1 MQEYRKE
8 LQDNDC
14 GTWSAEAREWA
25 ISSGMINGIGND
37 EKGNP
42 NYAWADTLTREQ
54 AAALF
59 YRFAK
64 LMGKA

>member
-1 MQEYRKE
+1 M
-8 LQDNDC
+8 DS
-14 GTWSAEAREWA
+14 GTGNNA
-25 ISSGMINGIGND
+25 NG
-37 EKGNP
+37 EP
-42 NYAWADTLTREQ
+42 NYAWADQLTREQ

>member
-1 MQEYRKE
+1 MLLCNYLVDVFVTATAMHDIVVE
-8 LQDNDC
+8 LH
-14 GTWSAEAREWA
+14 GE
-25 ISSGMINGIGND
+25 
-37 EKGNP
+37 P
-42 NYAWADTLTREQ
+42 NYAWADQLTREQ